1 MTGQE
6 YIGFQR
12 NGKVVEHN
20 VVREPRNLGDKCTSR
35 FCLKAVDRFCNEF
48 DESQRKE
55 FFFKFQNSS
64 WEVKKIYVLS
74 LVITIEPKRHTTG
87 CKIYSRRSNTFK
99 YQLRYKDSAP
109 KCVCKKM
116 FLGTLGLKEF
126 MVRNWVQQSE
136 HGLLTNHSIIALND
150 NTIESKKQ
158 SPQIIAKRTLFANRV
173 EDLKK
178 WFISLAKMPS
188 HYCRKRIKRLYLEG
202 PFNSLND
209 VFEIYKQHCAENQ
222 TYLPFSKC
230 CFSNFMKENNFS
242 IFIPKND
249 QCYVCCAQISE
260 QNSLIER
267 ILKSKDIFLPYNYV
281 KTTMEARMY
290 PNKLEAI
297 LLTHDYFFGF

>member
-1 MTGQE
+1 M
-6 YIGFQR
+6 
-12 NGKVVEHN
+12 
-20 VVREPRNLGDKCTSR
+20 
-35 FCLKAVDRFCNEF
+35 
-48 DESQRKE
+48 
-55 FFFKFQNSS
+55 
-64 WEVKKIYVLS
+64 KKIYVLS

-249 QCYVCCAQISE
+249 QCYVCCA
-260 QNSLIER
+260 
-267 ILKSKDIFLPYNYV
+267 
-281 KTTMEARMY
+281 
-290 PNKLEAI
+290 
-297 LLTHDYFFGF
+297 